1 MDCPTHHDLHT
12 IDVSLILLPISK
24 SAAKLTACKL
34 QTVWKCSCINSFP
47 GQCPYK
53 MKTRKYM
60 SIIQRITWL
69 LWNNLL
75 YGFHSLSHI
84 FFPLSRSCSFFLDL
98 LAVQNTGLII
108 FLAFERENHQ
118 GRLAEVK
125 WMEIMGYIQGFRKA
139 EIHKHR
145 VNLYVLFDVIVMPES
160 AWSNQPVPGSGE
172 QMFSYSYLPM
182 STCIKNL

>member
-75 YGFHSLSHI
+75 YGFHSVSH
-84 FFPLSRSCSFFLDL
+84 FFPSEQELQFFL
-98 LAVQNTGLII
+98 
-108 FLAFERENHQ
+108 
-118 GRLAEVK
+118 RLACSSKYWADYFSCIWKKESPGKTGWSEVN
-125 WMEIMGYIQGFRKA
+125 GNYGLYPSIQ
-139 EIHKHR
+139 
-145 VNLYVLFDVIVMPES
+145 ES
-160 AWSNQPVPGSGE
+160 WNS
-172 QMFSYSYLPM
+172 
-182 STCIKNL
+182 